1 MIALRKS
8 LTAFLRAI
16 HTRIYFEQ
24 APTTAVFPYLVF
36 DFQLYPD
43 GEGLELCTLSVDGW
57 DNKTDTTALETLMSS
72 VKLLDKA
79 TITNAEMSG
88 AFYLENMIPLVDND
102 ESIRRR
108 QYNFAGRLYKR
119 G

>member
-1 MIALRKS
+1 MKALRKS
-8 LTAFLRAI
+8 LNTFLKAI
-16 HTRIYFEQ
+16 HTSVYYER
-24 APTTAVFPYLVF
+24 APSTAVYPYLVF
-36 DFQLYPD
+36 SCQLYPD
-43 GEGLELCTLSVDGW
+43 GEGFELCTLAIDGW
-57 DNKTDTTALETLMSS
+57 DNNTDTTALETLMSS

>member
-8 LTAFLRAI
+8 LTTYLKSI
-16 HTRIYFEQ
+16 HPRLYFQ
-24 APTTAVFPYLVF
+24 RVPSTAAFPYLVF

-43 GEGLELCTLSVDGW
+43 GEGYELCTLAIDGW
-57 DNKTDTTALETLMSS
+57 DNNPDTTALETLMAL
-72 VKLLDKA
+72 VKSLDKKTLTNPEEA
-79 TITNAEMSG
+79 IT
-88 AFYLENMIPLVDND
+88 FYLENMLPLTDDD

-108 QYNFAGRLYKR
+108 QYNFAGKLLRR